1 MFRSAERVLSKAL
14 SPTPVIYT
22 VHIQYR
28 TVGRKSP
35 QLIKPHGIPI
45 KKLRQSVTIWGPTYQ
60 NYWGFEPGS
69 LSFVIYLFIYYFVTW
84 GGGRN
89 IES

>member
-1 MFRSAERVLSKAL
+1 MLRSAERVLSKAL

-60 NYWGFEPGS
+60 NYWGFGS
-69 LSFVIYLFIYYFVTW
+69 GFFLLFIYLLLFCYM
-84 GGGRN
+84 GGRKD
-89 IES
+89 